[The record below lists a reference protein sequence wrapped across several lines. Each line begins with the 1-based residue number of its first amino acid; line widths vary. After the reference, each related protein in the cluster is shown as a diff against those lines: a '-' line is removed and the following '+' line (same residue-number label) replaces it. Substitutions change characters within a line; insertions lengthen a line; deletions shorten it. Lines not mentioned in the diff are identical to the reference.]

1 MWNCQWHLGGVLI
14 GVALLMAASP
24 AFAHFTLKSS
34 SIKDGAVLSASPSE
48 IVLTFSNEVGLSDVD
63 LTDSVGESIDL
74 DYPPPTDMDTS
85 FEIPLPDLQA
95 DSYTLSWRAM
105 APDGHVMSGD
115 LTFSIVGK

>member
-1 MWNCQWHLGGVLI
+1 MLNFQQHFGGVLLGI
-14 GVALLMAASP
+14 ALLMAASP

-34 SIKDGAVLSASPSE
+34 SIKDGAVLSESPSE
-48 IVLTFSNEVGLSDVD
+48 IILTFSKEVGLTDID
-63 LTDSVGESIDL
+63 LTDSVGDSVDL
-74 DYPPPTDMDTS
+74 DYSPPTDMDTS